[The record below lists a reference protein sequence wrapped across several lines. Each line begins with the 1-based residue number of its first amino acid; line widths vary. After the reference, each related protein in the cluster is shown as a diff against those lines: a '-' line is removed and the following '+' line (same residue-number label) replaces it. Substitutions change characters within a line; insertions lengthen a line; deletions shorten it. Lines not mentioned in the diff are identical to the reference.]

1 MDCHRRRKLDDM
13 AITWTSAKSKLT
25 ALAIGLLKFLWQDK
39 IPLIIVA
46 IATSLG
52 TFWIAPVINQTFE
65 RQKMQA
71 TYVLENLRELNRLIS
86 DIYVDVSA
94 ISYTVAAGKIAPD
107 DKVIHARENLVRL
120 NWKLI
125 ETASML
131 SREDDRRVLREFQ
144 ESVSAVV
151 SALNGNLD
159 IRGCNELLSRV
170 ELMSKKGSVVIATIG
185 KRADLGVSLSRSV
198 SH

>member
-1 MDCHRRRKLDDM
+1 M
-13 AITWTSAKSKLT
+13 AITWTSAKSKLA

-46 IATSLG
+46 VATSLG

-131 SREDDRRVLREFQ
+131 SREEDRRVLREFQ

-151 SALNGNLD
+151 SALNGSLD

-170 ELMSKKGSVVIATIG
+170 EVMSKKGSVVIATIG
-185 KRADLGVSLSRSV
+185 KRADLGVSLSQPV